1 MSTMRVRVK
10 LSLQHPP
17 DQGLA
22 NSGGSQQNLEV
33 RQVPQNQGCQ
43 VASILHR
50 LRGSVAASTKA
61 RTPWMTVLSR
71 PTSTCCTSSG
81 ATLGAISRSLA
92 SAAPEFFITRL
103 LIISFF
109 RPLTMVF
116 LEVLLRPDQATI
128 SSRKNSANTCWMLV
142 FLCRMAWAALTMAM
156 QKMPSTPKPEKKDV
170 RLRVS
175 LKGTASMFCSMP
187 ERSSYTRMSS
197 VWAMQPVSFAMST
210 LKGVRPPSSSMRH
223 SRPARAVCMH
233 SVFLN
238 AHRWLEDGRLLYTY
252 CANTFSD
259 TMRSHTSW

>member
-81 ATLGAISRSLA
+81 ATLGAICNQGHEHTACSA
-92 SAAPEFFITRL
+92 SNIDRKGKNRTEKERTTWKAKI
-103 LIISFF
+103 LIC
-109 RPLTMVF
+109 PLV
-116 LEVLLRPDQATI
+116 A
-128 SSRKNSANTCWMLV
+128 
-142 FLCRMAWAALTMAM
+142 
-156 QKMPSTPKPEKKDV
+156 
-170 RLRVS
+170 
-175 LKGTASMFCSMP
+175 
-187 ERSSYTRMSS
+187 
-197 VWAMQPVSFAMST
+197 
-210 LKGVRPPSSSMRH
+210 
-223 SRPARAVCMH
+223 
-233 SVFLN
+233 
-238 AHRWLEDGRLLYTY
+238 
-252 CANTFSD
+252 
-259 TMRSHTSW
+259 